1 MIRAWEG
8 KGIYIYIYVY
18 ITTRQRTQHVR
29 QNKKAYRVNLY
40 IETVKYHIYIW
51 YFTVLQYLTPFD
63 HISLYFL
70 IFCQSQAVAMIFTIL
85 LVVI

>member
-1 MIRAWEG
+1 MP
-8 KGIYIYIYVY
+8 Y
-18 ITTRQRTQHVR
+18 
-29 QNKKAYRVNLY
+29 
-40 IETVKYHIYIW
+40 IYIW

-70 IFCQSQAVAMIFTIL
+70 IFCQSQKAVAMIFTIL